1 MREILGLYVF
11 HPPQTMCL
19 QHEPQTLPTLTA
31 QCRPPAHIQQLAT
44 RTCFRARPSLKPQY
58 SSLSIIPSG
67 LHCDTL
73 HCCWRLRC
81 SHSNGLSISYFRVV
95 GMALYLLCSYLAIIY

>member
-11 HPPQTMCL
+11 HPLQTMCL

-31 QCRPPAHIQQLAT
+31 QCQPSCTPARF
-44 RTCFRARPSLKPQY
+44 RTRPSLKPQY

-73 HCCWRLRC
+73 HCCWWLRC